1 MLLQNATVQGIS
13 GTGSLRIG
21 AAFFVSQP
29 NVIHLNQM
37 FFYVW
42 WFDIN
47 YFHTLFLYRYLIPCT
62 SSFY

>member
-37 FFYVW
+37 FFYV
-42 WFDIN
+42 
-47 YFHTLFLYRYLIPCT
+47 
-62 SSFY
+62 